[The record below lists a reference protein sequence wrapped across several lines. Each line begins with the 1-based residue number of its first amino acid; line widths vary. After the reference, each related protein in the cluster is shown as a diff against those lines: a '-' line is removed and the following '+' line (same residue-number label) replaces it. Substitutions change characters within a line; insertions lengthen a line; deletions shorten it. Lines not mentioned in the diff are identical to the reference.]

1 MLCGILTLTSYTND
15 NYGAYLQAW
24 ASKVAIERYTHNQ
37 ATVLPIEQN
46 PFLIA
51 SHKYPL
57 NSGLINTIRRK
68 ISIIKR
74 RNKLL
79 QDKKN
84 KRIQLFQEF
93 LYEFAV
99 QKGRKSFYC
108 ENIKENTEDI
118 SCFIIG
124 SDWVWLLTD
133 TELRKPLEKFSKQSI
148 FFGNWTLNSNQ
159 KRIGYAISQ
168 GIIPSFKSDIFIEAC
183 KRFSAL
189 SFREK
194 ESITYLRDIVGIPL
208 NIPLEHVVDPTLLL
222 QPNDLKDIETDTDS
236 LTLNIKKY
244 IVAYILPTQDNER
257 ISTYISQLEH
267 KTNIEVI
274 LINKKNEFYIKNHLI
289 LGEKMGPR
297 EFLSMIKNAEY
308 VVTNS
313 FHGMVFSILYQK
325 RFTAFTRQR
334 NDFRQKNLIEGLQL
348 NDRMLDKPGVDP
360 YNKQIDWESV
370 MQLKN
375 IMIKNSINYLKNN
388 I

>member
-1 MLCGILTLTSYTND
+1 MTLTSYTND

>member
-1 MLCGILTLTSYTND
+1 MLCGILTLTSYKND
-15 NYGAYLQAW
+15 NYSAYLQAW
-24 ASKVAIERYTHNQ
+24 ASKVAIERYTQNQ
-37 ATVLPIEQN
+37 ATVLPIEQD
-46 PFLIA
+46 PFSSVLK
-51 SHKYPL
+51 KYPL
-57 NSGLINTIRRK
+57 NSGLIAAIRRK
-68 ISIIKR
+68 FAIKKR
-74 RNKLL
+74 QKKITRDNK
-79 QDKKN
+79 N
-84 KRIQLFQEF
+84 TRIQLFQDF
-93 LYEFAV
+93 LFRYAV
-99 QKGRKSFYC
+99 QKGIHSFYYD
-108 ENIKENTEDI
+108 EIEENTKDI
-118 SCFIIG
+118 SCFVIG
-124 SDWVWLLTD
+124 SDWVWYLSD
-133 TELRKPLEKFSKQSI
+133 NELKKPLDNNNNKSI
-148 FFGNWTLNSNQ
+148 YFGNWDLKPNQ

-222 QPNDLKDIETDTDS
+222 QPDDLKDIEIDTDS

-244 IVAYILPTQDNER
+244 IVAYILPTQDNDR

-325 RFTAFTRQR
+325 RFTAFSRQR

>member
-1 MLCGILTLTSYTND
+1 MLCGILTLTSYKND

-24 ASKVAIERYTHNQ
+24 ASKVAIERYTHNR

-46 PFLIA
+46 PF
-51 SHKYPL
+51 SGVFKKYPL
-57 NSGLINTIRRK
+57 NSGLIASIRRNFSIKKRQKK
-68 ISIIKR
+68 ILR
-74 RNKLL
+74 
-79 QDKKN
+79 DKKN
-84 KRIQLFQEF
+84 IRIKLFQDF
-93 LYEFAV
+93 LYRYAIQE
-99 QKGRKSFYC
+99 GRHSFYHDD
-108 ENIKENTEDI
+108 IKENVKDI
-118 SCFIIG
+118 SCFVIG
-124 SDWVWLLTD
+124 SDWVWFLSDEDLK
-133 TELRKPLEKFSKQSI
+133 KPLDTQKLGSI
-148 FFGNWTLNSNQ
+148 FFGNWDLNPNQ

-208 NIPLEHVVDPTLLL
+208 NTPIEHVVDPTLLL
-222 QPNDLKDIETDTDS
+222 QPDDLKDIEIDTDS

-325 RFTAFTRQR
+325 RFTAFTRQK

-370 MQLKN
+370 MQLKT